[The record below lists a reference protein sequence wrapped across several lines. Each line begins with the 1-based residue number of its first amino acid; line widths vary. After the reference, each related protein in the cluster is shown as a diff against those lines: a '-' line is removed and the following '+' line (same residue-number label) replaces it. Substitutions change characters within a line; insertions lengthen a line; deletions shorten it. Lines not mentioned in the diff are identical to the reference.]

1 VLPVAGRLGRYL
13 PPRRV
18 ALLMVVSAGA
28 EPAPTAEMLRERY
41 GCTPAEARLAIR
53 IASGEK
59 LRVAAAAMGITY
71 GTARIY
77 LKTVFDKVG
86 VHSQAQLVSRVLG
99 LREGRSSAH

>member
-1 VLPVAGRLGRYL
+1 
-13 PPRRV
+13 
-18 ALLMVVSAGA
+18 
-28 EPAPTAEMLRERY
+28 
-41 GCTPAEARLAIR
+41 
-53 IASGEK
+53 
-59 LRVAAAAMGITY
+59 VAAAAMGITY